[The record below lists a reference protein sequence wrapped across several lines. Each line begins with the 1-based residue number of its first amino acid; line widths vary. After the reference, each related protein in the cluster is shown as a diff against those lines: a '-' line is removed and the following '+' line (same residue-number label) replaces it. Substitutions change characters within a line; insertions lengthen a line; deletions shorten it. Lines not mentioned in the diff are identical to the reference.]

1 MPVTKFIAVKTFCLQ
16 HDIPADFI
24 LELHQHEII
33 QLVVEKRN
41 RFIPV
46 KQLQELERIIR
57 IYRDLQ
63 LDIHGIQAVLH
74 LVNRLQEKDAE
85 ITALRNQ
92 LTFYHGVNSLKNR
105 AHLH

>member
-1 MPVTKFIAVKTFCLQ
+1 MPVTKLIALKTFCLQ

-33 QLVVEKRN
+33 QLVVEKRS
-41 RFIPV
+41 RFIPI

-63 LDIHGIQAVLH
+63 LDINGIQTVLH

-85 ITALRNQ
+85 INALRNQ
-92 LTFYHGVNSLKNR
+92 LNFYRSTQQ
-105 AHLH
+105 A

>member
-1 MPVTKFIAVKTFCLQ
+1 MPVTKLIAVKTFCLQ
-16 HDIPADFI
+16 HNIPADFI

-33 QLVVEKRN
+33 QLVIEKRN

-46 KQLQELERIIR
+46 KQLQELERIVR

-63 LDIHGIQAVLH
+63 LDINGIQTVLH
-74 LVNRLQEKDAE
+74 LVNRLQEKEAE

-92 LTFYHGVNSLKNR
+92 LNFFRGSNM
-105 AHLH
+105 A

>member
-1 MPVTKFIAVKTFCLQ
+1 MPVTKLIALKTFCLQ

-41 RFIPV
+41 RFIPI
-46 KQLQELERIIR
+46 KQLQELERIVR

-63 LDIHGIQAVLH
+63 LDINGIQTVLH
-74 LVNRLQEKDAE
+74 LVNRLEEKDAE
-85 ITALRNQ
+85 IMSLRNQ
-92 LTFYHGVNSLKNR
+92 LSFYNTFQHK
-105 AHLH
+105 